1 MLAFFFL
8 ICFFL
13 EVPCDF
19 HLIIVSC
26 RDIFLAPGAKGV
38 PVTKQERH
46 CVTFAHAT
54 LLCIFGVL
62 SLLPVSNIAE
72 G

>member
-1 MLAFFFL
+1 MNLMN
-8 ICFFL
+8 
-13 EVPCDF
+13 
-19 HLIIVSC
+19 VSC
-26 RDIFLAPGAKGV
+26 RDVFFAPGAKGV

>member
-1 MLAFFFL
+1 MIFISSLYPAATF
-8 ICFFL
+8 
-13 EVPCDF
+13 
-19 HLIIVSC
+19 
-26 RDIFLAPGAKGV
+26 FLAPGAKGV